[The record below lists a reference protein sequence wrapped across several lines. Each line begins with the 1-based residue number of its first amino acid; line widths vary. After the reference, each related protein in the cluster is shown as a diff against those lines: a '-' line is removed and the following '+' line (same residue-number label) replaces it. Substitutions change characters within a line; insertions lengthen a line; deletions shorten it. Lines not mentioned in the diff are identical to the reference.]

1 MINDGLDLGNS
12 LQMADRL
19 VLGCYDRATTCGI
32 PSTEVGMKGT
42 QQFNLDCCCCGGGGG
57 ARRCRG
63 GCCCRRRCSVETM
76 FLFQETYECISGK
89 REPWQFNW
97 ACFSYTTTPPKC
109 RYDRY
114 DISEDGVDMCGSET
128 CLFHV
133 LFQSFPASLCFFFD
147 LGRVWRQISSCKMP
161 LARVAW
167 SIEAWRLTNMIW

>member
-1 MINDGLDLGNS
+1 
-12 LQMADRL
+12 
-19 VLGCYDRATTCGI
+19 
-32 PSTEVGMKGT
+32 
-42 QQFNLDCCCCGGGGG
+42 
-57 ARRCRG
+57 
-63 GCCCRRRCSVETM
+63 M

-97 ACFSYTTTPPKC
+97 TCFSYTTTPPKC

-128 CLFHV
+128 SLFHV